1 MSLVFL
7 NFPPQNQE
15 PMTSGR
21 VRTCLSAIF
30 FLLSAATL
38 LSQASSTEPAIPP
51 GTNLSDP
58 QALLPLAVTV
68 NSLDGTKLTPWHLKA
83 SYESFDEQGK
93 LADQGTFEEWR
104 LSPDK
109 WKRTYTSAKFNQTEY
124 ESPEGRF
131 YETDAGAPPWPLSL
145 IGKELVHPMPGGDDA
160 DGSTPELRPFNATKS
175 VKLSCLMLTQPLKK
189 THWPLGLFPTYCF
202 DANSAMLRFELFYGG
217 VEAVR
222 NQMATFRNTYVAKDI
237 TLSDDGKQLLH
248 IRLLSLSSMSQND
261 AVALSATPGFAKIA
275 PPKQVD
281 VSTGVM
287 TGNKIGGPN
296 PRYPAEARQNHVQ
309 GKVVMQARIGTDGR
323 IHQLR
328 VVSTTDELLSIAAIT
343 AVERWVYKPYTLQG
357 KPVSVKTQINVVFQL
372 GP

>member
-1 MSLVFL
+1 
-7 NFPPQNQE
+7 
-15 PMTSGR
+15 MTSGR
-21 VRTCLSAIF
+21 VRPCLSPI
-30 FLLSAATL
+30 FLLLLATTL
-38 LSQASSTEPAIPP
+38 LGQTNSAGPAIPP

-58 QALLPLAVTV
+58 QVLLPLAVTA
-68 NSLDGTKLTPWHLKA
+68 NSLDDTKITPWHLKA
-83 SYESFDEQGK
+83 SYESFDEKGK

-109 WKRTYTSAKFNQTEY
+109 WKRTYASAKFNQTEY
-124 ESPEGRF
+124 ESQEGRF
-131 YETDAGAPPWPLSL
+131 YETDAGAAPWPLSL
-145 IGKELVHPMPGGDDA
+145 IGKELIHPMPGADDA
-160 DGSTPELRPFNATKS
+160 DGSTPEIRPFNATKA

-202 DANSAMLRFELFYGG
+202 GANSAMLRFEIFDGS

-222 NQMATFRNTYVAKDI
+222 NQMAAFRNTYVAKDI
-237 TLSDDGKQLLH
+237 VLSDDGKQLLH
-248 IRLLSLSSMSQND
+248 IQLLNLSSMSQSE
-261 AVALSATPGFAKIA
+261 VSALSATPGFSKIA

-287 TGNKIGGPN
+287 TGSKIGGPN
-296 PRYPAEARQNHVQ
+296 PVYPERAKQNHVQ
-309 GKVVMQARIGTDGR
+309 GKVVMQALIGTDGR

-328 VVSTTDELLSIAAIT
+328 VVSTTDELLSIAALA